1 MQRRLA
7 IFATIDRG
15 PDRSP
20 TCCRLIELHDN
31 GARIAVSEPSFLGE
45 KFTLIFS
52 KELQRRC
59 EVISLRT
66 DDLVVRI
73 IE

>member
-15 PDRSP
+15 PDRCR
-20 TCCRLIELHDN
+20 TFCRLVELDDK
-31 GARIAVSEPSFLGE
+31 GARIAVSEPSFIGE
-45 KFTLIFS
+45 KFTLVFS
-52 KELQRRC
+52 KEVQRRC
-59 EVISLRT
+59 EVISRRT
-66 DDLVVRI
+66 DDLLVRI

>member
-1 MQRRLA
+1 MQPRLA

-20 TCCRLIELHDN
+20 TSCRLVELDDN
-31 GARIAVSEPSFLGE
+31 GARIAVSEPSFVGE
-45 KFTLIFS
+45 KFTLVFS
-52 KELQRRC
+52 KEVQRRC
-59 EVISLRT
+59 EVISRQT
-66 DDLVVRI
+66 SDLVVRI

>member
-20 TCCRLIELHDN
+20 THCRLVELDDK
-31 GARIAVSEPSFLGE
+31 GARIAVSEPSFIGE
-45 KFTLIFS
+45 RFTLVFS

-66 DDLVVRI
+66 DDLVVQI